1 MQSFPLY
8 NGLKTALSE
17 KVQYIK
23 IYRKALQKTEKMTVT
38 TLQYSPVSQSNE
50 KSKGNKTQKKKRN
63 KEIKTNKQKLPPSS
77 LTTTMKIK
85 RKKVI

>member
-8 NGLKTALSE
+8 NGLKTAVSE
-17 KVQYIK
+17 KVQYIQ

-50 KSKGNKTQKKKRN
+50 KSKGNKTQKKRN

-85 RKKVI
+85 RKKAI